1 VSCGADPGSIIK
13 RGSTYTFKTSSN
25 YCPGGNWKQRAELAT
40 DHERPTITGAYQF
53 SAFIA
58 ITSPSKQRFD
68 IFQMHNGRHGCAP
81 PLKLEVLPSGHLSFD
96 ADYKVGQKPGNNCVK
111 AHSMLGQRSAKTIS
125 RDGREYRLDVIV
137 KFDGNGGFRV
147 WAYLDGA
154 PQISARYSPPRG
166 RGYFQSEKYYFKH
179 GVYSKDIFPY
189 TLTSRDMRVR
199 KVKLSQ

>member
-1 VSCGADPGSIIK
+1 M
-13 RGSTYTFKTSSN
+13 
-25 YCPGGNWKQRAELAT
+25 EL
-40 DHERPTITGAYQF
+40 ESVKPR
-53 SAFIA
+53 
-58 ITSPSKQRFD
+58 SKQSGR
-68 IFQMHNGRHGCAP
+68 INRGANG
-81 PLKLEVLPSGHLSFD
+81 LV
-96 ADYKVGQKPGNNCVK
+96 
-111 AHSMLGQRSAKTIS
+111 T
-125 RDGREYRLDVIV
+125 EYRLDVIV